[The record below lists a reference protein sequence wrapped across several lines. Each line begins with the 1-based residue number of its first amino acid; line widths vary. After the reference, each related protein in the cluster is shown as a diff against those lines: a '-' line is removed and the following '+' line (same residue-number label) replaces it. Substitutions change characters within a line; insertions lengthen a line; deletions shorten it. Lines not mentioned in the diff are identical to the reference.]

1 MSNRSTVY
9 IVYKINEK
17 HFMPMT
23 HYMEL
28 LASNQP
34 WNLIIFI
41 AIPVILAETIAI
53 TELYLLF
60 TRNMQSRAKQI
71 SKWAGIFVGIYF
83 LGIFI
88 YLFNN
93 AVIPLTTTGT
103 WRGFAD
109 VIAVGFYLA
118 GVVPLFGISLLEL
131 GVIKKGANAEEKLKL
146 HAVFVAIFLVVAH
159 VAMIF
164 GMINPEIFNKK
175 SIEQIPTAMPMH
187 MN

>member
-1 MSNRSTVY
+1 
-9 IVYKINEK
+9 
-17 HFMPMT
+17 MT

-34 WNLIIFI
+34 WNLIFFM

-71 SKWAGIFVGIYF
+71 SKWAGVFVGVYF
-83 LGIFI
+83 LGIFL
-88 YLFNN
+88 YLFTT

-109 VIAVGFYLA
+109 VTAVGFYLA
-118 GVVPLFGISLLEL
+118 GVVPLLGISLLEL
-131 GVIKKGANAEEKLKL
+131 GIIKKGSTAEEKLKL
-146 HAVFVAIFLVVAH
+146 HAIFVAIFLVVAH

-164 GMINPEIFNKK
+164 GMVNPEIFHKNTTT
-175 SIEQIPTAMPMH
+175 QTQTTMPMQMH
-187 MN
+187 